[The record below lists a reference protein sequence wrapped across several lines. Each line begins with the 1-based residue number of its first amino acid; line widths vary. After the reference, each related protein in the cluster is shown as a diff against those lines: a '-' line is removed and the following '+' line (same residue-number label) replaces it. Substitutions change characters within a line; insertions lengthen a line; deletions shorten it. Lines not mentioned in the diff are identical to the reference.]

1 MEREEVVKSN
11 VPVCLLSLQIR
22 SPNKVTSHAEWLL
35 DVEILSSDFTTRLA
49 PSKGEAGCKI

>member
-49 PSKGEAGCKI
+49 L